1 MLYPGGKAWSML
13 TAVTYPQAKVPDSAV
28 WNSLLNTNDTTD
40 KDDSMFPRIQYD
52 CAPTM
57 KVQMRTVTSVTGMC
71 NTYSFENTTTLL

>member
-40 KDDSMFPRIQYD
+40 KDDS
-52 CAPTM
+52 
-57 KVQMRTVTSVTGMC
+57 
-71 NTYSFENTTTLL
+71 SFLVLNMTAY